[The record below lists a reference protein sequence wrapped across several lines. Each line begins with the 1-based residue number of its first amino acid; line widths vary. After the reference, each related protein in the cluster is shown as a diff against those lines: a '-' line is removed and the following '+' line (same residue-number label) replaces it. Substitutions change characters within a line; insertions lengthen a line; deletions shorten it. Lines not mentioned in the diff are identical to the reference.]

1 MPILCFSPLTTRY
14 AVIRMDPVGTVE
26 RYDYSD
32 IREAAKGIQAK
43 AYLVYL
49 RNNHNL
55 PIPGRPWHAFEVALL
70 ATSLPPIDEEEGITQ
85 DMCAPIFPNTT
96 HPTGRE
102 PLNTDPVFPYDN
114 CYHWSDDAVRMDV
127 RVRARPEK
135 FDDDMATKLTSE
147 SQSKLRRYTAQDVAR
162 MNAACVEPPEGM
174 SDIDGFAAWL

>member
-1 MPILCFSPLTTRY
+1 FSPLTTRY

-32 IREAAKGIQAK
+32 LREAAKGIQAK

-147 SQSKLRRYTAQDVAR
+147 LQSKLRRYTAQDVAR
-162 MNAACVEPPEGM
+162 MN
-174 SDIDGFAAWL
+174 